1 MYKTMTVED
10 AARILKKDPNWIRFG
25 IVSGYLPVG
34 IATRNGEKITDIK
47 KISSKFGRINY
58 YISPKL
64 FEEFT
69 GFKSDSDE
77 EDSI

>member
-1 MYKTMTVED
+1 MYKTLNVED
-10 AARILKKDPNWIRFG
+10 I
-25 IVSGYLPVG
+25 
-34 IATRNGEKITDIK
+34 DIK
-47 KISSKFGRINY
+47 NISSRYGMINY